1 MLERHRCDAF
11 DAHRPKTVRR
21 PVALVTGSTSGIGLG
36 IARSLA
42 KTGMDIMLNG
52 FGAAVEIGRIRAG
65 LEDAYSVR
73 TEYSDADLGKEDQ
86 VGSMLDACAERLGPV
101 DVLVNN
107 AGILHVGAVD
117 ETPAA
122 RWQAM
127 LAVNLSGAFYAIR
140 AVLPGMK
147 ARGSGRIINVA
158 SALGLTGAGGY
169 AAYAASKHG
178 VVGLTRAVA
187 LEVATLGITVNAI
200 CPGFVLT
207 PLVERELN
215 ATAQASGMTLDEAKS
230 AALAHTQP
238 IGRFVTPEEIGALAA
253 YLVGEDARS
262 ITGAA
267 IAIDGGWTA
276 Q

>member
-1 MLERHRCDAF
+1 MLDPSRRGMIDAQTF
-11 DAHRPKTVRR
+11 QTARR
-21 PVALVTGSTSGIGLG
+21 RVALVTGSTSGIGLG

-42 KTGMDIMLNG
+42 GAGMDIMLNG
-52 FGAAVEIGRIRAG
+52 FDRADEVGRIRTG
-65 LEDAYSVR
+65 LEGSYGIRA
-73 TEYSDADLGKEDQ
+73 EYSDADMGNENEIEA
-86 VGSMLDACAERLGPV
+86 MLDACAERLGPV

-107 AGILHVGAVD
+107 AGILHVGPVE
-117 ETPAA
+117 ETPSA

-147 ARGSGRIINVA
+147 ARGRGRIINVA
-158 SALGLTGAGGY
+158 SALGLTGAAGY

-178 VVGLTRAVA
+178 IIGLTRAVA
-187 LEVATLGITVNAI
+187 LEVAERGITVNAI

-215 ATAQASGMTLDEAKS
+215 AAAEAKGTTLDEAKS
-230 AALAHTQP
+230 AALAQTQP
-238 IGRFVTPEEIGALAA
+238 TRRFVMPGEIGALAA
-253 YLVGEDARS
+253 YLAADDARS